1 MEVMAREQQIPYES
15 EVFEAGIQQFQS
27 NLEKIL
33 ANYQSHDIPV
43 ILSTLVSNERDIPPF
58 ISEDL
63 DEEKFRMALDS
74 KDENIGK
81 IAQKN
86 AMAAYLLGQY
96 YLERQP
102 DSAKKYLEIAKE
114 LDLLRFRAP
123 EKINEI
129 IQQLSEREDVALVD
143 MKRVFEARS
152 ESGIIGDELLTE
164 HVHPNVEGN
173 FVMADAFYNKIKE
186 LHLLGNWQHFV
197 SYQEAY
203 RDIPISKIDS
213 IRGKMIVQDL
223 KRSWPYVLDM
233 SGRNPVRQYHFLQ
246 NPSFEEQKA
255 IALYSGKEKWEDVMR
270 LAYHTYLKDGDFEN
284 ALKVAQSLIAEFP
297 EQARVYEMA
306 ANICLQMKRPEYAK
320 FYSDKAEKLK

>member
-102 DSAKKYLEIAKE
+102 DSAKI
-114 LDLLRFRAP
+114 FG
-123 EKINEI
+123 N
-129 IQQLSEREDVALVD
+129 REGTGPASVS
-143 MKRVFEARS
+143 RS
-152 ESGIIGDELLTE
+152 
-164 HVHPNVEGN
+164 
-173 FVMADAFYNKIKE
+173 
-186 LHLLGNWQHFV
+186 
-197 SYQEAY
+197 
-203 RDIPISKIDS
+203 
-213 IRGKMIVQDL
+213 
-223 KRSWPYVLDM
+223 
-233 SGRNPVRQYHFLQ
+233 
-246 NPSFEEQKA
+246 
-255 IALYSGKEKWEDVMR
+255 
-270 LAYHTYLKDGDFEN
+270 
-284 ALKVAQSLIAEFP
+284 
-297 EQARVYEMA
+297 
-306 ANICLQMKRPEYAK
+306 
-320 FYSDKAEKLK
+320 

>member
-1 MEVMAREQQIPYES
+1 
-15 EVFEAGIQQFQS
+15 
-27 NLEKIL
+27 
-33 ANYQSHDIPV
+33 
-43 ILSTLVSNERDIPPF
+43 
-58 ISEDL
+58 
-63 DEEKFRMALDS
+63 
-74 KDENIGK
+74 
-81 IAQKN
+81 
-86 AMAAYLLGQY
+86 
-96 YLERQP
+96 
-102 DSAKKYLEIAKE
+102 
-114 LDLLRFRAP
+114 
-123 EKINEI
+123 
-129 IQQLSEREDVALVD
+129 